1 MCFTR
6 DSNLT
11 CLSVDATQ
19 IFVKLVNDQIN
30 EDQLIEVFTK
40 VGSVKSCSISRARNC
55 AFVDFYSPESCQKAL
70 AQHKFPVHGHTV
82 LAEERRYNN
91 QNNNQN
97 QNRYNNNNQ
106 NRNNQNTPFEQ
117 RRSNNTN
124 NQSNIN
130 RRGQQQQQ
138 QQQPNANNNNQQQ
151 NRQNQGGKGRGAPNS
166 TNQK

>member
-1 MCFTR
+1 M
-6 DSNLT
+6 
-11 CLSVDATQ
+11 
-19 IFVKLVNDQIN
+19 VNESIN
-30 EDQLIEVFTK
+30 EDQLIEAFTK

-70 AQHKFPVHGHTV
+70 AQHKFPVNGHTV

-97 QNRYNNNNQ
+97 QNRYNNNNNQ
-106 NRNNQNTPFEQ
+106 NRNSNNTQFEQ

-124 NQSNIN
+124 NQNNSN
-130 RRGQQQQQ
+130 RRGQQQQA
-138 QQQPNANNNNQQQ
+138 NANNSQQQ